1 MKNQDKANR
10 IAEIDEHIRRNFEI
24 IKVNGIFQINIQG
37 ILSLVEIKDQ
47 KHCLISLQQKI
58 KRFLFV

>member
-1 MKNQDKANR
+1 MKSQDKANR

-47 KHCLISLQQKI
+47 NT
-58 KRFLFV
+58 V